1 MKKHLLFVL
10 SLCFALV
17 TTAADLNP
25 FAYGLSSEY
34 NPSTFTL
41 TINYSLNAP
50 ATSVDL
56 VIIDSNGAEAGR
68 IALPGKNKGT
78 FSSVEVDLSTVGLV
92 GGEYSWKLDVTCNA
106 RSAYYEPIGR
116 VKTLRSPFS
125 VDVDNNPNSPYF
137 GRIYVSQPTTNATR
151 GIYVYTPGFTAK
163 IGNYMGSGITVNQNN
178 WYEGT
183 HAVPYRIRV
192 VQDGT
197 GRILTT
203 SSDRDQPTH
212 LWLVDPAN
220 MTNWTTVIT
229 SANLRNWTNHNN
241 NTDIFANTSLDIRKS
256 DDGQNWEL
264 LLYSASVNSKSTNHS
279 AGYIYIVEYTQF
291 LSILLTSKVVHT
303 PT

>member
-1 MKKHLLFVL
+1 MKKLLLVTI

-34 NPSTFTL
+34 DPSTFTL

-68 IALPGKNKGT
+68 IALPGKTKGT
-78 FSSVEVDLSTVGLV
+78 FSSVKADLSTVGLV

-116 VKTLRSPFS
+116 VKKLQSPFS
-125 VDVDNNPNSPYF
+125 VDVDNNPNSRYF
-137 GRIYVSQPTTNATR
+137 GQIYVSQPTTNTTR
-151 GIYVYTPGFTAK
+151 GIYVYKPGFTAT
-163 IGNYMGSGITVNQNN
+163 IGNFMGNGISVNTSES
-178 WYEGT
+178 WYTYT

-197 GRILTT
+197 GRILVT
-203 SSDRDQPTH
+203 SCDKNQSTH
-212 LWLVDPAN
+212 LWLIKDPAH
-220 MTNWTTVIT
+220 MTSWSQVIT
-229 SANLRNWTNHNN
+229 SSQLKT
-241 NTDIFANTSLDIRKS
+241 
-256 DDGQNWEL
+256 
-264 LLYSASVNSKSTNHS
+264 
-279 AGYIYIVEYTQF
+279 
-291 LSILLTSKVVHT
+291 
-303 PT
+303 